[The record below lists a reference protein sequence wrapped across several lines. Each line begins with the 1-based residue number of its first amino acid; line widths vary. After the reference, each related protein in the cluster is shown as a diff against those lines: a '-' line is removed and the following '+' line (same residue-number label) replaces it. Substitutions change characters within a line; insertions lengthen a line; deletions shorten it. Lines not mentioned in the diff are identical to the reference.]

1 MTTFNNQFNELVKV
15 TLSETQQ
22 VDDDQTDGNLQV
34 MDESAK
40 RQDFF
45 QDNNTSG
52 TIGKRYTTT
61 RIKFRNF
68 LSSVIYVGIKKEDYY
83 NENFIFDFYMLMT
96 KILNPFSL
104 DRKLADKNKH
114 EMIYLFWKE

>member
-22 VDDDQTDGNLQV
+22 VDDDQTVGNLQV

-45 QDNNTSG
+45 QDNNTLA

-68 LSSVIYVGIKKEDYY
+68 LSSVAYVGIKKEDYY
-83 NENFIFDFYMLMT
+83 NEHFIFDFYMLTT

>member
-45 QDNNTSG
+45 QDNNTLA
-52 TIGKRYTTT
+52 TIEKRYTTT

-68 LSSVIYVGIKKEDYY
+68 LSSVAYVGIKKEDYY
-83 NENFIFDFYMLMT
+83 NENFIFDFYMLTT

>member
-45 QDNNTSG
+45 QDNNTSA
-52 TIGKRYTTT
+52 TIGKRCTTT

-68 LSSVIYVGIKKEDYY
+68 LSSLAYVGIKKEDYY

-96 KILNPFSL
+96 KILNPLSL
-104 DRKLADKNKH
+104 DIKLADKNKH